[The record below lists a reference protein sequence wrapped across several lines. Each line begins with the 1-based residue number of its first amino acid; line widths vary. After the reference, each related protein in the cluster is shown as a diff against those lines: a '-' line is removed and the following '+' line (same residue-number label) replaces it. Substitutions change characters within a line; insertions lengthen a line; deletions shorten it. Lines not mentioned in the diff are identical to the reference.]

1 MPSLPRIVSR
11 VSVAAARA
19 TVCLALVSSGIN
31 AAEAKPRVERIT
43 ERRLMRLETME
54 RRIEAAAQLP
64 PRPAEVRRALR
75 SGVPVSGTGPNS
87 GPAATAARPVPRTTP
102 PRAVA
107 PQPRPPVAAA
117 RPRTVAPPPQARPVP
132 SPAVEPPQPVSP
144 AAAVD
149 DGTRSVLVGG
159 EPTLAAPAA
168 AAETI
173 EPIELLPP
181 PAK

>member
-1 MPSLPRIVSR
+1 MPSLPRLVSR

-19 TVCLALVSSGIN
+19 IVCLAFVSAGID

-54 RRIEAAAQLP
+54 RRIEAAAELP
-64 PRPAEVRRALR
+64 PRPADVRRALR
-75 SGVPVSGTGPNS
+75 SGVPFSGMGPNQ
-87 GPAATAARPVPRTTP
+87 GPATTAARPVPRTTP

-117 RPRTVAPPPQARPVP
+117 RPRTVAPPQARPVP

-181 PAK
+181 PPAK